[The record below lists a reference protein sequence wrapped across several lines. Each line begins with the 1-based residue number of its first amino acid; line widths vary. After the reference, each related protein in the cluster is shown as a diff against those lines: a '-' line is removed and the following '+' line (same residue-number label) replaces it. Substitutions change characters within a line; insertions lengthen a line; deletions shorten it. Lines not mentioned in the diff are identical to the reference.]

1 MPIALQP
8 DGVNLRYF
16 KLTLLD
22 LTEFT
27 VCGKDSIIFF
37 QKKLIYIFRFTM
49 AGKNMLF
56 IKNSKGKQI
65 F

>member
-22 LTEFT
+22 LPEFT
-27 VCGKDSIIFF
+27 VCGKDSIIFP
-37 QKKLIYIFRFTM
+37 QKTYIYFRFTM

>member
-22 LTEFT
+22 YQNSQF
-27 VCGKDSIIFF
+27 VGKTQLYFH
-37 QKKLIYIFRFTM
+37 KKTYLYFRFTM